1 MDARPPRRRT
11 KSDRGLRVNWW
22 VMNKCPYC
30 EKVRDEWD
38 CHGSECRAA
47 IAKALRRQ
55 RQGLPMVPKVIRNE
69 IPAGAS
75 TGEVIA
81 RLSRQRLRARRGNE
95 ERRERKEI
103 DNADVD

>member
-1 MDARPPRRRT
+1 
-11 KSDRGLRVNWW
+11 
-22 VMNKCPYC
+22 
-30 EKVRDEWD
+30 
-38 CHGSECRAA
+38 
-47 IAKALRRQ
+47 
-55 RQGLPMVPKVIRNE
+55 MVPKVIRNE

-103 DNADVD
+103 DDVDVD